1 MNAQINLDTNQT
13 AYFNRQLEAIKE
25 QTYDIKTGAL
35 RAVELFPIDG
45 TTPRSAE
52 TQTYYQY
59 DARGLAK
66 IISDYATDTPSVE
79 VAGKAFTAKIEG
91 IGLHYAYTI
100 MDIERGA
107 IQGTPL
113 SARKALATQK
123 GIMARHNQ
131 LFWTGDSVS
140 GIVGVLS
147 HASVPNAQV
156 AADGAGSSTLWSTK
170 TPRQILRDLTQA
182 VVDMIALTRGVER
195 PNLLVL
201 SESRLSTLAT
211 TLMADNTR
219 DTVLDAFRVIYP
231 NIRVEGAE
239 ELAGAFQG
247 GSEGFLL
254 GNNQSTHIELIAPIV
269 YEELAPEAT
278 NMAFKVNAFGR
289 NGGAQIYYPL
299 AFSKR
304 YGI

>member
-25 QTYDIKTGAL
+25 QTYDIKNGAL

-45 TTPRSAE
+45 TTPDYAQ

-66 IISDYATDTPSVE
+66 IISEYASDIPSVE
-79 VAGKAFTAKIEG
+79 VAGKAFTAQIES
-91 IGLHYAYTI
+91 IGLSYSYSF
-100 MDIERGA
+100 MDIKRAA

-113 SARKALATQK
+113 SVRKAMNTQK
-123 GIMARHNQ
+123 GVTARHNQ

-170 TPRQILRDLTQA
+170 TPLQILRDLTQA
-182 VVDMIALTRGVER
+182 VVDMIALTKGV
-195 PNLLVL
+195 
-201 SESRLSTLAT
+201 
-211 TLMADNTR
+211 
-219 DTVLDAFRVIYP
+219 
-231 NIRVEGAE
+231 
-239 ELAGAFQG
+239 
-247 GSEGFLL
+247 
-254 GNNQSTHIELIAPIV
+254 
-269 YEELAPEAT
+269 
-278 NMAFKVNAFGR
+278 
-289 NGGAQIYYPL
+289 
-299 AFSKR
+299 
-304 YGI
+304 